1 MDKLRSSYDMNSS
14 MISGQDKNGGE
25 KVDPRTESRL
35 QIRHSRLDK
44 VNVENRNSTYSKSGS
59 GSIHSI
65 SGRNGNQ
72 GLR

>member
-14 MISGQDKNGGE
+14 LISGQDKPNE

-44 VNVENRNSTYSKSGS
+44 VNIEKKGDFSKSGS
-59 GSIHSI
+59 GSVASL
-65 SGRNGNQ
+65 GRTPN
-72 GLR
+72 